1 MLWLRGALN
10 FIGAGVEVRGG
21 DVRLNADNTFVNT
34 PPQLQLL
41 MASLLGK
48 YSRKWQSLSELHD
61 AVSVAGSNWAPGLRS
76 ADKHHRDG
84 FHGTLL

>member
-1 MLWLRGALN
+1 MRGALN

-61 AVSVAGSNWAPGLRS
+61 AVSVASSNWAPGSGQLTNTIVTVFM
-76 ADKHHRDG
+76 AHCCK
-84 FHGTLL
+84 

>member
-1 MLWLRGALN
+1 MRAALN

-48 YSRKWQSLSELHD
+48 W
-61 AVSVAGSNWAPGLRS
+61 
-76 ADKHHRDG
+76 
-84 FHGTLL
+84 

>member
-1 MLWLRGALN
+1 MRAALN

-61 AVSVAGSNWAPGLRS
+61 AVSVASYNWALGSSQLTS
-76 ADKHHRDG
+76 TIVTVFMAHCCK
-84 FHGTLL
+84 